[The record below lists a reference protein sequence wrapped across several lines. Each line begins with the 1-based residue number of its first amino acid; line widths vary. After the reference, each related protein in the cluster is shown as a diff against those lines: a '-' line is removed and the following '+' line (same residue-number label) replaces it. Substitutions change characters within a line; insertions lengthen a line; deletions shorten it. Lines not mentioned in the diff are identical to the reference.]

1 MHRSGATMAW
11 NIFKFCTA
19 LRGLGS
25 VMILFV
31 LAIIGVTYYSVV
43 LVDYGPSLF
52 SGGLLRTV
60 AALAILLLFHAL
72 LVMLLW
78 CYFSVVLTDP
88 GHVPPNWRPSIDMER
103 GEADPLVG
111 SDVQY
116 STLPPDTR
124 AQRVRFCR
132 KCNQMKPPRCHHCS
146 VCGRCILKMDHHC
159 VWVVNCVGALNYKHF
174 LLFLFYTFLETALV
188 SLSLLPNFVVLF
200 TDGEISGTPG
210 ALVATFI
217 TFVLNLAFAL
227 SILGFLLMHMW
238 LVLANTTTI
247 EVTPPADLILFLMA
261 QAYEKATPKW
271 LYDLG
276 RKKNFEQDDIK
287 PLIQPVVGEILLEAL
302 SLEFRVGWVW
312 EGVFGKDKKYWFLP
326 AYSAED
332 LQMMPELQG
341 LNYPVNPNLDS
352 L

>member
-1 MHRSGATMAW
+1 MHRSGTTMAW

-25 VMILFV
+25 IMILFV

-43 LVDYGPSLF
+43 FVDYGPSLF
-52 SGGLLRTV
+52 SGGLLHTV
-60 AALAILLLFHAL
+60 SALAILLLFHALVSFPQPFTPLFL

-88 GHVPPNWRPSIDMER
+88 GHVPPNWRPSIDEER
-103 GEADPLVG
+103 GEVDPLVV
-111 SDVQY
+111 SDAQY
-116 STLPPDTR
+116 CPIPPDSR
-124 AQRVRFCR
+124 AQQVRFCR

-159 VWVVNCVGALNYKHF
+159 VWVVNCVGALNYKYF
-174 LLFLFYTFLETALV
+174 LLFLTSFV

-217 TFVLNLAFAL
+217 TFGKRHCLHYISVLNLAFAL

-238 LVLANTTTI
+238 LLLANTTTI
-247 EVTPPADLILFLMA
+247 E
-261 QAYEKATPKW
+261 AYEKATPKW

-276 RKKNFEQDDIK
+276 RKKNFEQ
-287 PLIQPVVGEILLEAL
+287 
-302 SLEFRVGWVW
+302 
-312 EGVFGKDKKYWFLP
+312 VFGKDKKYWFLP

-352 L
+352 PRFS